1 LEELLR
7 VPGLTPEILYGTYR
21 VDRAGLVRVGG
32 LQPHLTFEPAAVV
45 NVNYA
50 SPQLLQAAGL
60 PEPVIRTIEQI
71 RRLRP
76 LEMSDPGMDALA
88 QSDAVIRLG
97 LGGTATAY
105 TLRATARLANGR
117 TTRTLAAV
125 AKAGVTPQFP
135 LDIVRWYG
143 AAE

>member
-1 LEELLR
+1 
-7 VPGLTPEILYGTYR
+7 
-21 VDRAGLVRVGG
+21 
-32 LQPHLTFEPAAVV
+32 LTFEPAAVV

-76 LEMSDPGMDALA
+76 LQMSDPGMDALA